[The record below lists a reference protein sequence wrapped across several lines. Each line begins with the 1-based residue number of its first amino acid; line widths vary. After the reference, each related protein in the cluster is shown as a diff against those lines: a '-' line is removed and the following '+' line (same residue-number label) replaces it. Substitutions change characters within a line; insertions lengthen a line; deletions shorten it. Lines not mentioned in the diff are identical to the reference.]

1 MVRDPLSGL
10 LSARKLLRSEKFRAS
25 SINWSSNSGFQSSCN
40 ATVSIMDGA
49 VRVRGLYLAVRWGCT
64 SLMHMAAHVVC
75 RLYLA
80 NEQLRVRA
88 RPRLRAAK
96 CTTVV
101 AGYTSLENNERK
113 HFPGSFL
120 HPNKL
125 FLTNKLL
132 SAYIFTFCFF
142 CDGQSSMGSSL
153 SQPVRDNSGH
163 SPDSSDVSPDS
174 SDAASVANV
183 LDGTDAAESGG
194 EPSGADAAGG
204 AGECA
209 IAGASCDNCGGAV
222 IHWSRNGGDAD
233 ATS

>member
-1 MVRDPLSGL
+1 MACDPLLAVLAATVLPERGFAAS
-10 LSARKLLRSEKFRAS
+10 RSS
-25 SINWSSNSGFQSSCN
+25 SKCGFQSSYN
-40 ATVSIMDGA
+40 ATGLIMEESVGL
-49 VRVRGLYLAVRWGCT
+49 RGLYLAVRWGCT

-120 HPNKL
+120 HPNKF

-142 CDGQSSMGSSL
+142 CDGQSSMDSSL
-153 SQPVRDNSGH
+153 SH
-163 SPDSSDVSPDS
+163 SPDSSDDSPDS

-183 LDGTDAAESGG
+183 LDGTDAVESG
-194 EPSGADAAGG
+194 
-204 AGECA
+204 
-209 IAGASCDNCGGAV
+209 CDNCGC
-222 IHWSRNGGDAD
+222 GGV
-233 ATS
+233 

>member
-1 MVRDPLSGL
+1 M
-10 LSARKLLRSEKFRAS
+10 
-25 SINWSSNSGFQSSCN
+25 
-40 ATVSIMDGA
+40 
-49 VRVRGLYLAVRWGCT
+49 
-64 SLMHMAAHVVC
+64 
-75 RLYLA
+75 
-80 NEQLRVRA
+80 
-88 RPRLRAAK
+88 
-96 CTTVV
+96 V

-120 HPNKL
+120 HPNKF

-209 IAGASCDNCGGAV
+209 IAGGSCGDGLGT
-222 IHWSRNGGDAD
+222 SRSSHRIPLMHGKYRVCVRGLDPHPPTGY
-233 ATS
+233 TSPVHGCEA